1 LTLQDLWGFLGPEGD
16 TMSRGQA
23 AGGEGHQQLPEGE
36 EQAPPGTRTM
46 SLVRWG
52 LVVLMAMAAAGAWGY
67 HLATRASASAAQG
80 QKFVCPMHPQIVTD
94 HKGECP
100 ICGMDLVAAG
110 TSATPPMVAAT
121 PAAASNAMAPP
132 AGGPAQY
139 TCPMHP
145 EVVTTDPAARC
156 PECHMKLVPRAP
168 APAADAAPPAA
179 GAEGVRGLVPVEL
192 SSDRIQ
198 LMGMK
203 TAVASR
209 EALTTSLRAAGF
221 VTLNEAGLTSVSLR
235 YSGWVETLQVAQAG
249 QLVQKGEAL
258 MTVYSPELVN
268 AQTVFLNAI
277 KWAAPRTGSGAPQ
290 QATDAERDPR
300 QRLELFG
307 VALEDIDAIVAA
319 GVPQRTVPVRAPARG
334 YVARKN
340 VLKGLFVQAGSE
352 IFQLADLSTVWVLVD
367 VSESDLARVRLGQKA
382 TFESS
387 SAPGQR
393 FSGRVQF
400 INPVLSTGSRTLQAR
415 VELPNPGLELRPG
428 MFGDVT
434 LETGAA
440 EAVVIP
446 ADALV
451 DTGDHRYVF
460 VDRGGG
466 RFEPRAV
473 HTGASGGGKVAVLEG
488 LAAGERVV
496 VKAGFLLD
504 SESRLRAAIE
514 GHGK

>member
-1 LTLQDLWGFLGPEGD
+1 MRQGD
-16 TMSRGQA
+16 QPRGTGQEA
-23 AGGEGHQQLPEGE
+23 LPEGE

-52 LVVLMAMAAAGAWGY
+52 LVALMAAAAAGAWGY
-67 HLATRASASAAQG
+67 HLATRSSANAAQG

-100 ICGMDLVAAG
+100 ICGMDLVTAG
-110 TSATPPMVAAT
+110 TSAAAAV
-121 PAAASNAMAPP
+121 PAAAGQGPAPV
-132 AGGPAQY
+132 AGGPAEY

-145 EVVTTDPAARC
+145 AVVTTDPAARC
-156 PECHMKLVPRAP
+156 PDCHMKLVARAP
-168 APAADAAPPAA
+168 AAAAAVTAAPAA
-179 GAEGVRGLVPVEL
+179 GAEGVEGLVPVEL
-192 SSDRIQ
+192 SSDRVQ

-209 EALTTSLRAAGF
+209 ETLATSLRAAGF
-221 VTLNEAGLTSVSLR
+221 VIANEAGLTSVSLR
-235 YSGWVETLQVAQAG
+235 YSGWVETLQVAQTG
-249 QLVQKGEAL
+249 QLVQKGELL
-258 MTVYSPELVN
+258 MTVYSPEIVN
-268 AQTVFLNAI
+268 AQTVLLNAI
-277 KWAAPRTGSGAPQ
+277 KWSSPRTGSGTPQ
-290 QATDAERDPR
+290 AATDAERDPR

-307 VALEDIDAIVAA
+307 VAVEDIDAIVAA
-319 GVPQRTVPVRAPARG
+319 GQPLRAVPVRAPARG

-367 VSESDLARVRLGQKA
+367 VSGSDLARVRLGQKA
-382 TFESS
+382 TFETSA
-387 SAPGQR
+387 APGQR
-393 FSGRVQF
+393 FTGRVQF
-400 INPVLSTGSRTLQAR
+400 ISPVLNTGSRTLQAR
-415 VELPNPGLELRPG
+415 VELPNPRLELRPG

-446 ADALV
+446 ADALI

-473 HTGASGGGKVAVLEG
+473 HTGSSGGGKVAVLEG

-496 VKAGFLLD
+496 VKASFLLD
-504 SESRLRAAIE
+504 SESRLRAAVE